1 MHDWRWL
8 CRAWRRVFAIPANP
22 EIHHNTAQINQVV
35 NAPGTLPMLL
45 IDMLAEEQIAAAI
58 NRGEFDDLPG
68 KGKPMVL
75 EDDVAVPDE
84 LRVAYRILKNAGCL
98 PPEQELR
105 REIRQVEGLLGQVAT
120 DLEAQR
126 IRRRLCLMRTRLA
139 MQGRDVNLLV
149 HEAAYREKLMRRVAR
164 SDDEK
169 NRS

>member
-1 MHDWRWL
+1 
-8 CRAWRRVFAIPANP
+8 
-22 EIHHNTAQINQVV
+22 
-35 NAPGTLPMLL
+35 MLL

-68 KGKPMVL
+68 KGKPLVL

-105 REIRQVEGLLGQVAT
+105 KEIRQVEALLNQVEA
-120 DLEAQR
+120 DLEAQK
-126 IRRRLCLMRTRLA
+126 IRRRLCLMRTQLA

-149 HEAAYREKLMRRVAR
+149 HEAAYREKLLRRVAR
-164 SDDEK
+164 PGDE
-169 NRS
+169 NTRR